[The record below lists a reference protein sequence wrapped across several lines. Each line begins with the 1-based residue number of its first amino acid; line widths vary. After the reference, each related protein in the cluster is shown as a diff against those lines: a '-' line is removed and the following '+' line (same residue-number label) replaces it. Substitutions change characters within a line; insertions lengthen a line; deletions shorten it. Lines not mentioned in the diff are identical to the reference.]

1 MTEALKTHALTANL
15 PESIIFDAGVLYKN
29 FVSPAEPGD
38 RLGATRG
45 GSEFALNAEFRDIEV
60 DGVPGPVKG
69 LRRLVRIAP
78 TMTINLLSLT
88 KDNLMMAIPGATS
101 EAGGTG
107 FEDYDVITGGQV
119 TDEHYFDN
127 IALVARTGAGKPI
140 IFVIENALADGNL
153 SMAFNDQDEANP
165 SVTFAAH
172 FDPADLETQEDL
184 FENLPFK
191 IYYPKKETTP

>member
-1 MTEALKTHALTANL
+1 LTEALKTHALTANL

-69 LRRLVRIAP
+69 LRRLVRAAP

-107 FEDYDVITGGQV
+107 LEDYDVITGGQV

-127 IALVARTGAGKPI
+127 IALVARTGSGKPV
-140 IFVIENALADGNL
+140 IFVIENALADGAL
-153 SMAFNDQDEANP
+153 SISLADQDEANP
-165 SVTFAAH
+165 SITFNAH
-172 FDPADLETQEDL
+172 FDPADLEDAEDL

-191 IYYPKKETTP
+191 IYYPKATTP

>member
-69 LRRLVRIAP
+69 LRRLVRAAP

-107 FEDYDVITGGQV
+107 LEDYDVITGGQV

-127 IALVARTGAGKPI
+127 IALVARTGSGKPV
-140 IFVIENALADGNL
+140 IFVIENALADGAL
-153 SMAFNDQDEANP
+153 SISLADQDEANP
-165 SVTFAAH
+165 SITFNAH
-172 FDPADLETQEDL
+172 FDPVELENAEDL

-191 IYYPKKETTP
+191 IYYPKTTTP

>member
-1 MTEALKTHALTANL
+1 MAEALKTHALTANL

-38 RLGATRG
+38 RIGATRG

-69 LRRLVRIAP
+69 LRRLVRVAP

-107 FEDYDVITGGQV
+107 LEDYDVITGGQV

-127 IALVARTGAGKPI
+127 IALVARTGSGKPV
-140 IFVIENALADGNL
+140 IFVIENALADGAL
-153 SMAFNDQDEANP
+153 SISLADQDEANP
-165 SVTFAAH
+165 SITFNAH
-172 FDPADLETQEDL
+172 FDPVELENAEDL
-184 FENLPFK
+184 FKNLPFK
-191 IYYPKKETTP
+191 IYYPKATTP

>member
-1 MTEALKTHALTANL
+1 MAEALKTHALTANL

-29 FVSPAEPGD
+29 FVSPDEPGD

-69 LRRLVRIAP
+69 LRRLVRVAP

-107 FEDYDVITGGQV
+107 LEDYDVITGGQV

-127 IALVARTGAGKPI
+127 IALVARTGSGKPV
-140 IFVIENALADGNL
+140 IFVIENALADGAL
-153 SMAFNDQDEANP
+153 SISLADQDEANP
-165 SVTFAAH
+165 SITFNAH
-172 FDPADLETQEDL
+172 FDAVELENAEDL

-191 IYYPKKETTP
+191 IYYPKTITP

>member
-1 MTEALKTHALTANL
+1 L

-38 RLGATRG
+38 RIGATRG

-60 DGVPGPVKG
+60 DGVPGPIKG
-69 LRRLVRIAP
+69 LRRLVRVAP

-107 FEDYDVITGGQV
+107 EDYDVITGGQV

-127 IALVARTGAGKPI
+127 IALVARTGSGKPI
-140 IFVIENALADGNL
+140 IFVIENALADGAL
-153 SMAFNDQDEANP
+153 SISFADQDEANP
-165 SVTFAAH
+165 SITFNAH
-172 FDPADLETQEDL
+172 FDPAELENAEDL

-191 IYYPKKETTP
+191 IYYPKATTP

>member
-1 MTEALKTHALTANL
+1 LVDTLKHHALTADL

-29 FVSPAEPGD
+29 FKSPAEPGD
-38 RLGATRG
+38 ILGATRG
-45 GSEFALNAEFRDIEV
+45 GSEFALNAECRDIEV

-69 LRRLVRIAP
+69 LRRLVRVAP

-107 FEDYDVITGGQV
+107 LEGYDVITGGQV

-127 IALVARTGAGKPI
+127 IALVARTGSGKPV

-153 SMAFNDQDEANP
+153 SISLADQDEANP
-165 SVTFAAH
+165 SITFQAH
-172 FDPADLETQEDL
+172 FDPSALENQNDL

-191 IYYPKKETTP
+191 IYYPKKEVTP

>member
-1 MTEALKTHALTANL
+1 MAEALKTHALTANL

-29 FVSPAEPGD
+29 FVSPDEPGD

-69 LRRLVRIAP
+69 LRRLVRVAP

-107 FEDYDVITGGQV
+107 LEDYDVITGGQV

-127 IALVARTGAGKPI
+127 IALVARTGSGKPV
-140 IFVIENALADGNL
+140 IFVIENALADGAL
-153 SMAFNDQDEANP
+153 SISLADQDEANP
-165 SVTFAAH
+165 SITFNAH
-172 FDPADLETQEDL
+172 FDPVELENAEDL

-191 IYYPKKETTP
+191 IYYPKTTP

>member
-69 LRRLVRIAP
+69 LRRLVRAAP

-107 FEDYDVITGGQV
+107 LEDYDVITGGQV

-127 IALVARTGAGKPI
+127 IALVARTGSGKPV
-140 IFVIENALADGNL
+140 IFVIENALADGAL
-153 SMAFNDQDEANP
+153 SISLADQDEANP
-165 SVTFAAH
+165 SITFNAH
-172 FDPADLETQEDL
+172 FDPADLEDAEDL

-191 IYYPKKETTP
+191 IYYPKATTP

>member
-38 RLGATRG
+38 RIGATRG

-69 LRRLVRIAP
+69 LRRLVRVAP

-107 FEDYDVITGGQV
+107 LEDYDVITGGQV

-127 IALVARTGAGKPI
+127 IALVARTGSGKPV
-140 IFVIENALADGNL
+140 IFVIENALADGAL
-153 SMAFNDQDEANP
+153 SISLADQDEANP
-165 SVTFAAH
+165 SITFNAH
-172 FDPADLETQEDL
+172 FDPADLENAEDL

-191 IYYPKKETTP
+191 IYYPKATTP

>member
-1 MTEALKTHALTANL
+1 MTLKHHALTANL

-29 FVSPAEPGD
+29 FVSPAEPGEI
-38 RLGATRG
+38 LGATRG
-45 GSEFALNAEFRDIEV
+45 GSEFALNAEFREVEV

-69 LRRLVRIAP
+69 LRRLVRVAP

-107 FEDYDVITGGQV
+107 LEDYDVITGGQV

-127 IALVARTGAGKPI
+127 IALVARTGSGKPV
-140 IFVIENALADGNL
+140 IFVIENALADGAL
-153 SMAFNDQDEANP
+153 SISLADQDEANP
-165 SVTFAAH
+165 SVTFNAH
-172 FDPADLETQEDL
+172 FDPADLENAEDL

-191 IYYPKKETTP
+191 IYYPKKETTPEP

>member
-1 MTEALKTHALTANL
+1 MAEALKTHALTANL

-29 FVSPAEPGD
+29 FVSPDEPGD

-69 LRRLVRIAP
+69 LRRLVRVAP

-107 FEDYDVITGGQV
+107 LEDYDVITGGQV

-127 IALVARTGAGKPI
+127 IALVARTGSGKPV
-140 IFVIENALADGNL
+140 IFVIENALADGAL
-153 SMAFNDQDEANP
+153 SISLADQDEANP
-165 SVTFAAH
+165 SITFNAH
-172 FDPADLETQEDL
+172 FDAVELENAEDL

-191 IYYPKKETTP
+191 IYYPKTTTP